1 MVFEKGTAGDNQKTT
16 ITKKENFDMALK
28 YLLCTSGAGLIQ
40 FVTCEFLTYF
50 RINSYL
56 SVANFLGE
64 KASDY
69 GLAYFIALVLS
80 VIFNFTVNRKF
91 TFKSANNIP
100 VAMMKVLGYY
110 IVFTP
115 LSILWSVA
123 LLNIDWNH
131 TVVLLLTMVVNGVT
145 EFLFCRIVVFGSS
158 INTAKE
164 MKEAKIEA
172 A

>member
-1 MVFEKGTAGDNQKTT
+1 MDFEEGTAQRVQKTS
-16 ITKKENFDMALK
+16 ITKKENFVMALK
-28 YLLCTSGAGLIQ
+28 YLVCTSGAGLIQ

-56 SVANFLGE
+56 NVANFLGE

-110 IVFTP
+110 VVFTP

-123 LLNIDWNH
+123 LLNID
-131 TVVLLLTMVVNGVT
+131 
-145 EFLFCRIVVFGSS
+145 
-158 INTAKE
+158 
-164 MKEAKIEA
+164 
-172 A
+172 